1 MKHIIVSFLFVSF
14 LYQSC
19 EEIDINEG
27 VPSYINIP
35 SIEVVTD
42 PTNEGSNSH
51 KITDAWV
58 YFDNNLQGV
67 YTIPVTF
74 PVLLSGKQ
82 NINIKAGIKNNGISA
97 TRVQYPFY
105 GYFNAEI
112 TLTKDSV
119 IELNPVVFYTNVDSI
134 IFEDFESNYPIIDT
148 TKNSDTT
155 YLSNNTTNFEGN
167 SGGVHL
173 VPPHLFFEIV
183 TKEIDFLPRTGTPVF
198 VELNYK
204 CNTAVQVGVFANYN
218 QTPVI
223 EVPIFTINPKNVWNK
238 IYIDLTSAIINTNNA
253 DSHTL
258 FISME
263 RDTAST
269 EMAELYLDN
278 FKIVY

>member
-1 MKHIIVSFLFVSF
+1 MWSAIIKCVKSNAPIVSNFSIFFNALLEISSFLFSNIF
-14 LYQSC
+14 FCLLFQSC

-183 TKEIDFLPRTGTPVF
+183 TKEIFIHQNRKKF
-198 VELNYK
+198 WKYMRMKEWFQY
-204 CNTAVQVGVFANYN
+204 VQ
-218 QTPVI
+218 I
-223 EVPIFTINPKNVWNK
+223 
-238 IYIDLTSAIINTNNA
+238 
-253 DSHTL
+253 
-258 FISME
+258 
-263 RDTAST
+263 
-269 EMAELYLDN
+269 
-278 FKIVY
+278 